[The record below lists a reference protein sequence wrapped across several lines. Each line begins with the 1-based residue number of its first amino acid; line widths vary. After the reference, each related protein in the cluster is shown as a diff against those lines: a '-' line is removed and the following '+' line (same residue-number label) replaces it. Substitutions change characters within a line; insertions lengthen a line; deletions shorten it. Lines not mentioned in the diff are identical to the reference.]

1 MHRFFIGSISPQDSQ
16 FQLPESEALHAVKVL
31 RIRAGE
37 QVVLLHGRGVEFFCE
52 VQETGRREVRVKIL
66 QEKVHPP
73 AEFELTLV
81 QAVPKGKA
89 MDLIVQKATEL
100 GVSRIVPLLSTRTVR
115 HIDPAEAPA
124 KAEKW
129 RATAVEAI
137 KQCGCPWIP
146 RIDPPAPFSH
156 IQTGAELNFVA
167 ALTSNPRHPRE
178 LLDAFKLTHGRSPHS
193 VAVWVGPEGDF
204 TGEELE
210 SLFSSGVH
218 PITLGPWVLRSETA
232 AICSLA
238 ILNYELAGE
247 DARVISTKR
256 NYT

>member
-1 MHRFFIGSISPQDSQ
+1 MHRFYIGSILPQDSR

-37 QVVLLHGRGVEFFCE
+37 QVMLLNGTGAEYLCE
-52 VQETGRREVRVKIL
+52 VQETGRREVRVKVL
-66 QEKVHPP
+66 QEKVHAPP
-73 AEFELTLV
+73 ACEITLV
-81 QAVPKGKA
+81 QAMPKGKA

-100 GVSRIVPLLSTRTVR
+100 GVSRIVPCLSTRTVI

-129 RATAVEAI
+129 RAIAIEAI
-137 KQCGCPWIP
+137 KQCGCPWLP
-146 RIDPPAPFSH
+146 RISPPALFSRV
-156 IQTGAELNFVA
+156 QPGAELSFVA
-167 ALTSNPRHPRE
+167 ALSSGAGYLRE
-178 LLDAFKLTHGRSPHS
+178 LLELFRNARGCFPRSI
-193 VAVWVGPEGDF
+193 AVWVGPEGDF

-232 AICSLA
+232 AICSLS
-238 ILNYELAGE
+238 ILNYELARG
-247 DARVISTKR
+247 
-256 NYT
+256 